1 MKTFVVPF
9 IVFVIFISQFGLAQ
23 QKTGTSLL
31 DSLLSEKKYKT
42 AQTELYAQVERYKT
56 NKRYDSLFGY
66 PYYVGK
72 IMLENSNQQLAI
84 KEMNAFVSDFKEH
97 TSNPIYLQD
106 LYAEIASF
114 YQSIGLHKE
123 ETKSHKNAL
132 QYALKIPGK
141 PGKKIGK
148 GYYNLGTGQ
157 LREGNVSQAIDNY
170 KKALKSY
177 KSDPETNFL
186 DYYFSYSGMGTSM
199 YYASKIDS
207 AIYYYQKAVDNVA
220 QLEDSPI
227 NSYYRPALLLN
238 NIAGLY
244 IFQGQTTQ
252 GLEAMKKCIGY
263 NKKFLES
270 DAEAYKKNDAQRAHF
285 QYIDNLAG
293 IYEKLGDYNK
303 NLDLLT
309 FSSHGK
315 KQLFK
320 EGNPELFKSK
330 ILLGNAHLNL
340 MNFQESEKY
349 FNQGITAIKKLPGT
363 FYDWSASAHY
373 GLAKIYA
380 ENKQVEKAQLYYE
393 KAATDFNSSSQE
405 YYDPIILT
413 FFEDAS
419 QFYAKNNQ
427 KEKALQLAENA
438 YSYVTKHQGKNTLPV
453 FLQTVNLAEIYLEIG
468 ETEKALEYSTNALK
482 TFEDQAFQRENALDS
497 IQVEF
502 NKPVA
507 ILVKTKSE
515 YLLKKEKDTI
525 FLKHLFIN
533 LKEAI
538 SILNRRKQ
546 FVSSAENVKVLI
558 EENNQ
563 LYNFAKQLNAELYE
577 KTGNKRYLEN
587 VLSLHET
594 SLYNR
599 IRSRLNLRNEM
610 NVPNVPN
617 AVLIREKDLRNKLST
632 SLSKGGMNIY
642 FEISN
647 QWEVF
652 KDSLKRNYPKYYQ
665 MRYAKI
671 APSFKNTQ
679 QFIPANTTVVRY
691 VFIEEKL
698 YALILSNTGN
708 TLHKLSFEDVK
719 REINKVNENLFSVD
733 EVAPKLKKLYDALWK
748 PFENEIDTE
757 KVIIIPDGDLYNIS
771 FETLT
776 PKKITSFKDLATN
789 SLLAKHTISYNFSFL
804 ILENQNS
811 KSNFSENYV
820 AFAPH
825 FSSEMKTAY
834 KTNVSDSLL
843 LDRGYLTL
851 LPQPFSIDLVNKYSK
866 KFKGSVYSNENASK
880 SIFLKYAKNHKI
892 IHIGTHA
899 ESDNISP
906 ELSRLIF
913 AKTPSE
919 EKRDENFL
927 YTYQIY
933 NCDLSSDLAILTAC
947 ETGKP
952 SYQAGE
958 GMISLAHA
966 FAYAGSESILTSLW
980 KIDEQSSVE
989 IIATFYDNLQN
1000 GLPKDQALKEAK
1012 LTYLSNAEG
1021 RTLAPLYWGGL
1032 AIMGDQAPIELS
1044 QNGFPWYVYVII
1056 FLLVSSLV
1064 YFFIRRK
1071 KFLKR

>member
-1 MKTFVVPF
+1 MKPFVVPF

-23 QKTGTSLL
+23 QKIGTSLL

-56 NKRYDSLFGY
+56 NKRYDSLSGY

-72 IMLENSNQQLAI
+72 IMLENSNKQQAI

-123 ETKSHKNAL
+123 ETKSHKMAL
-132 QYALKIPGK
+132 EYALKIPGK

-170 KKALKSY
+170 KKALQSY

-207 AIYYYQKAVDNVA
+207 AIYFYEKAVDNVA
-220 QLEDSPI
+220 QLEDSPM

-244 IFQGQTTQ
+244 SFQGETTQ
-252 GLEAMKKCIGY
+252 SLEAMKKCIEY

-270 DAEAYKKNDAQRAHF
+270 DAEAYKKDDAQRAHF

-293 IYEKLGDYNK
+293 IYEKLGNYNK
-303 NLDLLT
+303 TLDLLIYSNRGKQQT
-309 FSSHGK
+309 FEAGH
-315 KQLFK
+315 
-320 EGNPELFKSK
+320 PELFKSK
-330 ILLGNAHLNL
+330 VLLGNAYLNL
-340 MNFQESEKY
+340 LNFEDAEKN
-349 FNQGITAIKKLPGT
+349 FTQSIAAIKKLPGT
-363 FYDWSASAHY
+363 FYDWNASAHY
-373 GLAKIYA
+373 GLAKVYA
-380 ENKQVEKAQLYYE
+380 EHKHMEKAQQFYE
-393 KAATDFNSSSQE
+393 KAAANFSLSSQE
-405 YYDPIILT
+405 YYDPIILA

-419 QFYAKNNQ
+419 QFYVKNNQ
-427 KEKALQLAENA
+427 REKALQLAEKA
-438 YSYVTKHQGKNTLPV
+438 YSYVVKHQGKNTLPA
-453 FLQTVNLAEIYLEIG
+453 FLQTVNLASVYLGIG
-468 ETEKALEYSTNALK
+468 ETEKAIEYSTNALK
-482 TFEDQAFQRENALDS
+482 TFQDQTFQRENALDS

-502 NKPVA
+502 SKPAA
-507 ILVKTKSE
+507 ILLQTRSQ
-515 YLLKKEKDTI
+515 YLLKKEKDTA
-525 FLKHLFIN
+525 FLKEL
-533 LKEAI
+533 LAKLQEAI
-538 SILNRRKQ
+538 FILNRRKQ
-546 FVSSAENVKVLI
+546 FVADAENVKALI
-558 EENNQ
+558 KENNQ
-563 LYNFAKQLNAELYE
+563 LYGFAKQLNVELYE
-577 KTGNKRYLEN
+577 KTGNEIYLTN

-594 SLYNR
+594 ALYNR
-599 IRSRLNLRNEM
+599 IRSRLNLRSEIE
-610 NVPNVPN
+610 VPNVPTS
-617 AVLIREKDLRNKLST
+617 VLMREKKLREKLST
-632 SLSKGGMNIY
+632 ALSKEGLNNY
-642 FEISN
+642 FEISDEWN
-647 QWEVF
+647 VF
-652 KDSLKRNYPKYYQ
+652 KDFLRANYPKYYR

-671 APSFKNTQ
+671 APSLKNLKDY
-679 QFIPANTTVVRY
+679 IPANTTVVRY
-691 VFIEEKL
+691 VFIEDNL
-698 YALILSNTGN
+698 YALILTETKKN
-708 TLHKLSFEDVK
+708 LHRLSFKNVQQD
-719 REINKVNENLFSVD
+719 IAQINENPFNVD
-733 EVAPKLKKLYDALWK
+733 EVAPKLEKLYNFLWK

-757 KVIIIPDGDLYNIS
+757 KVIIIPDGELYNVS

-776 PKKITSFKDLATN
+776 PKRITSFKELTTN

-804 ILENQNS
+804 ILKNQNTE
-811 KSNFSENYV
+811 SNFTKNFI
-820 AFAPH
+820 AFAPE
-825 FSSEMKTAY
+825 FSSEMKTTY
-834 KTNVSDSLL
+834 KTTLKDSLL
-843 LDRGYLTL
+843 LDQEYLTL
-851 LPQPFSIDLVNKYSK
+851 LPQPFSINLVDAYSK
-866 KFKGSVYSNENASK
+866 KFKGISYVNENASK
-880 SIFLKYAKNHKI
+880 HTFINHAKNHKI

-899 ESDNISP
+899 ESNNISP

-913 AKTPSE
+913 AKTVAE

-1032 AIMGDQAPIELS
+1032 AIMGDQAPIDLS
-1044 QNGFPWYVYVII
+1044 QDGFPWYVYAII

-1071 KFLKR
+1071 NFLKR

>member
-1 MKTFVVPF
+1 MKLFVVPF
-9 IVFVIFISQFGLAQ
+9 TVFVIFISQFGMAQ
-23 QKTGTSLL
+23 QKTGTPLL
-31 DSLLSEKKYKT
+31 DSLLSEKKHKT
-42 AQTELYAQVERYKT
+42 AQTELQAQIDKLTT
-56 NKRYDSLFGY
+56 NKRYDSLSGY

-72 IMLENSNQQLAI
+72 ITLENSNQRQAI
-84 KEMNAFVSDFKEH
+84 KEMNAFVTDFKKH
-97 TSNPIYLQD
+97 TSNPIYFQD
-106 LYAEIASF
+106 LYAEIGSF

-123 ETKSHKNAL
+123 ETKNHKTAL
-132 QYALKIPGK
+132 EYALKIPGK

-170 KKALKSY
+170 KKALKHY

-207 AIYYYQKAVDNVA
+207 SIYFYQKAVDNVA

-244 IFQGQTTQ
+244 SFQGQTTQ
-252 GLEAMKKCIGY
+252 SLEAMKKCIEY
-263 NKKFLES
+263 NKEFLES
-270 DAEAYKKNDAQRAHF
+270 DAETYKKTDARRAHF

-293 IYEKLGDYNK
+293 IYEKLGDYK
-303 NLDLLT
+303 KALDLLT
-309 FSSHGK
+309 YSYSGK
-315 KQLFK
+315 LQNF
-320 EGNPELFKSK
+320 ETGNPELFKSK
-330 ILLGNAHLNL
+330 ILLGNAQLNL
-340 MNFQESEKY
+340 LNFQEAENH
-349 FNQGITAIKKLPGT
+349 FTEGITAIKKLPGN

-373 GLAKIYA
+373 GLAKLYA
-380 ENKQVEKAQLYYE
+380 EDKQVERAEHFYE
-393 KAATDFNSSSQE
+393 KAAADFSLSSQN

-419 QFYAKNNQ
+419 QFYAETNQ
-427 KEKALQLAENA
+427 KAKALQLAEKA
-438 YSYVTKHQGKNTLPV
+438 YKYVTKHQGKNTLPA
-453 FLQTVNLAEIYLEIG
+453 FLQTVNLAGIYFEIG

-482 TFEDQAFQRENALDS
+482 TFEDKAFQREYALDS

-502 NKPVA
+502 SKPVA
-507 ILVKTKSE
+507 ILIQTRSQ
-515 YLLKKEKDTI
+515 YLLKKEKDTT
-525 FLKHLFIN
+525 FLKELLIN
-533 LKEAI
+533 LQEAI
-538 SILNRRKQ
+538 STLNRRKQ
-546 FVSSAENVKVLI
+546 FVADAENVKALI

-563 LYNFAKQLNAELYE
+563 LYDFAKQLNVDLYE
-577 KTGNKRYLEN
+577 RTQNETYLAN

-599 IRSRLNLRNEM
+599 IRSRLNLRSEI
-610 NVPNVPN
+610 NVPNVPTPI
-617 AVLIREKDLRNKLST
+617 LMREKKLKEG
-632 SLSKGGMNIY
+632 LSIGLLKEGLNNY
-642 FEISN
+642 FELSD
-647 QWEVF
+647 QWDAF
-652 KDSLKRNYPKYYQ
+652 KDSLKANYPKYYR

-671 APSFKNTQ
+671 EPSLKNMK
-679 QFIPANTTVVRY
+679 QFIPDNTTVVRY
-691 VFIEEKL
+691 VFIEESL
-698 YALILSNTGN
+698 YALVLTNTEKS
-708 TLHKLSFEDVK
+708 LYRLSFKNVQKD
-719 REINKVNENLFSVD
+719 IAQINENSFNIT
-733 EVAPKLKKLYDALWK
+733 EVGPKLKKMYDALWQ
-748 PFENEIDTE
+748 PFEKEIGTE
-757 KVIIIPDGDLYNIS
+757 KVIIIPDGELYNVS

-776 PKKITSFKDLATN
+776 PKRITSFKELATK

-804 ILENQNS
+804 VLKNQHS
-811 KSNFSENYV
+811 ESNFSENFI
-820 AFAPH
+820 AFAPE
-825 FSSEMKTAY
+825 FSSEMKTTY
-834 KTNVSDSLL
+834 KSTLKDSLL
-843 LDRGYLTL
+843 LDQEYLTL
-851 LPQPFSIDLVNKYSK
+851 LPQPFSINLVDTYSK
-866 KFKGSVYSNENASK
+866 KLNGITYVNENASK
-880 SIFLKYAKNHKI
+880 DAFINHAKNHKI

-899 ESDNISP
+899 ESNNISP

-913 AKTPSE
+913 AKNVSE
-919 EKRDENFL
+919 HKKGENFL

-980 KIDEQSSVE
+980 KIDEQSSAE

-1012 LTYLSNAEG
+1012 LTYLSKAEG

-1032 AIMGDQAPIELS
+1032 ALMGNSATIELQQS
-1044 QNGFPWYVYVII
+1044 GLPWYVYLIAA
-1056 FLLVSSLV
+1056 LLMGSL
-1064 YFFIRRK
+1064 FFY
-1071 KFLKR
+1071 FLKRKNT